1 MEKAFR
7 IVRVVVLGM
16 MVLGLTACEKLL
28 EQRTE
33 IKVAEY
39 KISDCAPGVGTDKL
53 RLGISSAPLTL
64 NPVLARDRVSRFL
77 AGQLTATLYRFNPV
91 TLDFEPHLATR
102 YNREPDGR
110 TFTIHLRRNLTFSD
124 GRTPFTAEDVLAT
137 LKYITNTKI
146 SSSLMAYLSYYKGRL
161 EFSKIDDYTIQCKAP
176 ESMIAFESVL
186 ARIPVL
192 CERQIR
198 ESENAPESLLSL
210 QTVKPD
216 NFIGLGPF
224 VLKQLEAEKVVL
236 GRNPYYWV
244 QDVVGRKLPYA
255 EELQFTVTRSSTE
268 MESALE
274 SESIDIVDNM
284 DPVKWAQLKKVG
296 EFAMF
301 PASEAEA
308 TPSCTQYLMW
318 FNQSVKQESGDS
330 EERMLH
336 ASWLKQHAFRTA
348 FFMAL
353 NRGESLG
360 EAKGKVEISNWFL
373 PDLYADYNDP
383 TPRPEPNLAE
393 ARRVLTDKTIFRL
406 GGAEG
411 SFKLEDSEGNAVAIK
426 LSVVQGDLTAKSVGT
441 ELLKT
446 FKALGI
452 SATVVE
458 LPFPELMQKFASSD
472 YDAVLLPVDTLAHP
486 YFLRELFSSMSYG
499 RPYAPEANA
508 QPDADQ
514 KALNDALDK
523 LYQLPGYDERC
534 AAARAAQA
542 SAIKG
547 GFAISLVRP
556 RTFFGA
562 QKTLQNLRSGPAVT
576 TLMWNLEE
584 IFKKK

>member
-16 MVLGLTACEKLL
+16 MALGLTACEKLL
-28 EQRTE
+28 EPKTE
-33 IKVAEY
+33 IKVPEY
-39 KISDCAPGVGTDKL
+39 KISDCAPGVATDKL
-53 RLGISSAPLTL
+53 RLGIPSAPLTL

-102 YNREPDGR
+102 FNREPDGK
-110 TFTIHLRRNLTFSD
+110 TFTIHLRPNLTFSD

-146 SSSLMAYLSYYKGRL
+146 SSSLTAYLSYYKGRL
-161 EFSKIDDYTIQCKAP
+161 EFSKIDDYTILCKAP
-176 ESMIAFESVL
+176 ESMIAFEPVL

-198 ESENAPESLLSL
+198 EAENAPESLLSL

-216 NFIGLGPF
+216 TFLGLGPF
-224 VLKQLEAEKVVL
+224 VLKQLEAEKIVL
-236 GRNPYYWV
+236 GRNPHYWV
-244 QDVVGRKLPYA
+244 QDVVGRKLPYT
-255 EELQFTVTRSSTE
+255 EELQFTVTPNSAE

-274 SESIDIVDNM
+274 TESIDIVDNM

-301 PASEAEA
+301 PSSEAEA
-308 TPSCTQYLMW
+308 TPSCLQYLLW
-318 FNQSVKQESGDS
+318 FNQSVKESGDS
-330 EERMLH
+330 EERMIH
-336 ASWLKQHAFRTA
+336 SSWLKQPAFRTA
-348 FFMAL
+348 FFIAL
-353 NRGESLG
+353 NRAESLG

-373 PDLYADYNDP
+373 PDCYADYNDP
-383 TPRPEPNLAE
+383 APRPEPNPAE

-406 GGAEG
+406 TGAEG
-411 SFKLEDSEGNAVAIK
+411 SYKLEDSEGNAVAIK
-426 LSVVQGDLTAKSVGT
+426 LAVVQGDLTAKTLGT
-441 ELLKT
+441 ELVKT
-446 FKALGI
+446 FKSLGI
-452 SATVVE
+452 GATVME
-458 LPFPELMQKFASSD
+458 LSFAELMQKFATAD
-472 YDAVLLPVDTLAHP
+472 YDVVLLPVDTIAHP
-486 YFLRELFSSMSYG
+486 YFLREVFSSMSYG

-508 QPDADQ
+508 QPDPVQ
-514 KALNDALDK
+514 KALNDALDR
-523 LYQLPGYDERC
+523 LYQSPGYDVRC
-534 AAARAAQA
+534 AAARDAQA
-542 SAIKG
+542 LALKG
-547 GFAISLVRP
+547 GFAVSLVRP

-576 TLMWNLEE
+576 TLLWNLEE